1 MSFGEGLRSA
11 REERGIAL
19 DDISVGTRVSLRNLS
34 ALEHERFRE
43 LPGGIFNR
51 GIVRAYARYV
61 GLDEDAT
68 ITAYLDALRHHGV
81 DPEHENENWA
91 EFAENVKRS
100 RNPRFEGRRARW
112 AGVAAMV
119 LAVLLLA
126 AGVTALLARRGI
138 VHLPPRIASK
148 LHLLPHAAH
157 PAPEPAPAELKPDSS
172 QPAPALPEPP
182 HPHTTQLPRH
192 HTARAQ

>member
-1 MSFGEGLRSA
+1 MGFGEGLRSA

-34 ALEHERFRE
+34 ALENERFRE

-51 GIVRAYARYV
+51 GIVRSYARYV

-68 ITAYLDALRHHGV
+68 ITAFLDALRRHGV

-100 RNPRFEGRRARW
+100 RSERFEGRRARW
-112 AGVAAMV
+112 AGVIAMV
-119 LAVLLLA
+119 FVLVLLAL
-126 AGVTALLARRGI
+126 GVTALLARRGI
-138 VHLPPRIASK
+138 VHLPPRLASR
-148 LHLLPHAAH
+148 LHLVPRH
-157 PAPEPAPAELKPDSS
+157 PASSSGAPAAS
-172 QPAPALPEPP
+172 QPDPDQPDT
-182 HPHTTQLPRH
+182 HQ
-192 HTARAQ
+192 Q